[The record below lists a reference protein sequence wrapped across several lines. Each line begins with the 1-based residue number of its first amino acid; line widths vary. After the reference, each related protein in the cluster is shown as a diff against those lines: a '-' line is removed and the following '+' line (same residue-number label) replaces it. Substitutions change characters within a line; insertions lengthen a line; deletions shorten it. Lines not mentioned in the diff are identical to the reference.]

1 MTVSGGG
8 YTICYGGSLSPT
20 ASAFLYKW
28 INDNNL
34 ITTSVNIYGIEW
46 DKVRLTSN
54 FHYNGYSTSKDI
66 LNKLKG
72 DFGLIWSGDETNV
85 CAGSKGKYYEY
96 ATPHKLSMYI
106 MAGMPI
112 IVPNNFSIKKEILD
126 LNIGLVINSLGEI
139 EEKLNKIS
147 KEEYLNMQ
155 KNVIEVQ
162 KEISKGL
169 HTLRC
174 IKEMVEHFDRRY

>member
-1 MTVSGGG
+1 
-8 YTICYGGSLSPT
+8 
-20 ASAFLYKW
+20 
-28 INDNNL
+28 
-34 ITTSVNIYGIEW
+34 
-46 DKVRLTSN
+46 
-54 FHYNGYSTSKDI
+54 
-66 LNKLKG
+66 
-72 DFGLIWSGDETNV
+72 
-85 CAGSKGKYYEY
+85 
-96 ATPHKLSMYI
+96 MYI